1 MKVLF
6 LRGVGTLALFSL
18 LGSMLSC
25 AHDQQLVSVSVTPGE
40 EIIGDANTPVIF
52 DAGASVQL
60 RALGHYIHPQVTK
73 DITNQVTWGS
83 DDIQMVTVNPTGLV
97 MATGNACGATLIS
110 ATVNTN
116 SSAGNRTSK
125 GAIVTGYMTT
135 DVTCFTGTG
144 NTLTVQF
151 SGTGTGIVGSSHGG
165 LGCSRT
171 ATSCSGAFPP
181 GSIVTLTATPTGS
194 SVFGG
199 WAGCTSTS
207 GTTCTIDL
215 INGNATVAVAFN

>member
-135 DVTCFTGTG
+135 DVTCFTGTKAKEIVRILFCLERKTG
-144 NTLTVQF
+144 MILWEQKRPAPQPARHHRLESSNGVRF
-151 SGTGTGIVGSSHGG
+151 SPRQAIQTNCAGPARHRRVRTSLRGSGRDRP
-165 LGCSRT
+165 SRRE
-171 ATSCSGAFPP
+171 
-181 GSIVTLTATPTGS
+181 
-194 SVFGG
+194 
-199 WAGCTSTS
+199 
-207 GTTCTIDL
+207 
-215 INGNATVAVAFN
+215 